1 MMEGIS
7 FDMHWNTWVTGMRAM
22 HAVTLTCFSVRTVH
36 IKANPLHHN
45 RISSKSLYHS
55 LPLNNKRNRKQH
67 CLTYIICYHAIP
79 HSFKT
84 KVPDFDAEKGKQN
97 TDSPHAEGFYIKS
110 VLCFSKPIKDSFGDN
125 HQSIKWLGERDNTQH
140 AGTNLNHTAALG
152 KKSHQGSCHK
162 KQDNTTN
169 TH

>member
-55 LPLNNKRNRKQH
+55 LPLNGTENSTALHTLSAIMQYHTVSRPKCQILTQKKVNKIR
-67 CLTYIICYHAIP
+67 IP
-79 HSFKT
+79 HIQ
-84 KVPDFDAEKGKQN
+84 KVS
-97 TDSPHAEGFYIKS
+97 T
-110 VLCFSKPIKDSFGDN
+110 
-125 HQSIKWLGERDNTQH
+125 
-140 AGTNLNHTAALG
+140 
-152 KKSHQGSCHK
+152 
-162 KQDNTTN
+162 
-169 TH
+169 